1 MKAKLNNPRDS
12 SQNRNMPIDDIN
24 EETKRI
30 LDLAAERKITLRL
43 VGGLAI
49 RFHCPSAENGP
60 LTRRYVDV
68 DLVGHAKQ
76 SKQIKALFLDLGY
89 TPRERFNAMHGD
101 TRLIFNDLEHQR
113 RVDIFLDVF
122 KMCHQFNFKDRL
134 EIEPYTLSLAD
145 LVATKLQVVQMTERE
160 YKDLICLL
168 MDHDVGTK
176 DLSETINGMHL
187 AKLASD
193 DWGIYMTFK
202 QTIHSLLSALEGYG
216 LSTEQQQLV
225 KDRAQLIL
233 TMIEGAPKSMGWK
246 LRARVGEKVPWYELP
261 EPDKEIIN

>member
-1 MKAKLNNPRDS
+1 
-12 SQNRNMPIDDIN
+12 MPVEDIH

-30 LDLAAERKITLRL
+30 LSLAEERRVVLRL
-43 VGGLAI
+43 LGGMAI
-49 RFHCPSAENGP
+49 RFHCPSAEAGP
-60 LTRRYVDV
+60 LARRYVDV

-89 TPRERFNAMHGD
+89 TARDRFNAMHGD

-113 RVDIFLDVF
+113 RADIFLDVF

-160 YKDLICLL
+160 YKDLMCLL
-168 MDHDVGTK
+168 LDHAVGTE
-176 DLSETINGMHL
+176 DVPETVNGAHL
-187 AKLASD
+187 ARLASD

-202 QTIHSLLSALEGYG
+202 QTIHNLLAAVDGYG
-216 LSTEQQQLV
+216 LSSEQQQLI
-225 KDRAQLIL
+225 KDHAQLIL
-233 TMIEGAPKSMGWK
+233 TMIEETPKGMGWK

>member
-1 MKAKLNNPRDS
+1 
-12 SQNRNMPIDDIN
+12 MPIEDIY

-30 LDLAAERKITLRL
+30 LSLAEERKIILRL
-43 VGGLAI
+43 VGGMAI
-49 RFHCPSAENGP
+49 RFHCHSAEAPP

-76 SKQIKALFLDLGY
+76 SKLIKGLFLDLGY
-89 TPRERFNAMHGD
+89 TPRDRFNAMHGD

-113 RVDIFLDVF
+113 RADIFLDVF

-134 EIEPYTLSLAD
+134 EIDPHTLSLAD

-160 YKDLICLL
+160 YKDLMCLL
-168 MDHDVGTK
+168 VDHAVGTK
-176 DLSETINGMHL
+176 DLPETINGAYL

-202 QTIHSLLSALEGYG
+202 QTIQNLLGAIDAYD
-216 LSTEQQQLV
+216 LSSEKQQIV
-225 KDRAQLIL
+225 KDRAQQIL
-233 TMIEGAPKSMGWK
+233 TMMEEAPKSMGWK

>member
-1 MKAKLNNPRDS
+1 
-12 SQNRNMPIDDIN
+12 MPIEDIH

-30 LDLAAERKITLRL
+30 LSLAEERKVVLRL
-43 VGGLAI
+43 VGGMAI
-49 RFHCPSAENGP
+49 RFHCPSAEVGP

-89 TPRERFNAMHGD
+89 TPRDRFNAMYGD

-113 RVDIFLDVF
+113 RADIFLDVF

-134 EIEPYTLSLAD
+134 AIEPYTLSLAD
-145 LVATKLQVVQMTERE
+145 LVATKLQVVRMTERE
-160 YKDLICLL
+160 YKDLMCLL
-168 MDHDVGTK
+168 LDHAVGTK
-176 DLSETINGMHL
+176 DVPETINGAHL

-202 QTIHSLLSALEGYG
+202 QTIHSLLAALDGCG
-216 LSTEQQQLV
+216 LNSEQQQLV
-225 KDRAQLIL
+225 KDGTQLIL
-233 TMIEGAPKSMGWK
+233 TMIEEAPKSMRWK
-246 LRARVGEKVPWYELP
+246 LRARVGEKVPWYKLP